1 MQEIKVD
8 VAVSGGREG
17 KESGGGREVRIEAAR
32 VGVSSV
38 FTLRLILVV

>member
-32 VGVSSV
+32 EGVSSV
-38 FTLRLILVV
+38 FRLRLIFVV